1 MLSFFSFII
10 GNAAELM
17 HEYDRAMT
25 AYESALRHNA
35 YSVAALS
42 SIASLCRGREQFP
55 KVIILFFFFL
65 DYILK

>member
-1 MLSFFSFII
+1 MLSFLSFII

-55 KVIILFFFFL
+55 KVKKFYFFL
-65 DYILK
+65 DYFPK